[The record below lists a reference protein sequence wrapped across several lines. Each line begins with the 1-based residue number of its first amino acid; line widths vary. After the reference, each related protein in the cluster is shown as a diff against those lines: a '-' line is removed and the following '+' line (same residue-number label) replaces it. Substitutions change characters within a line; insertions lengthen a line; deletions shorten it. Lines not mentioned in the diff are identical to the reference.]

1 MALNSRS
8 ARHLNSEAEVA
19 GAWQRCCLVVVGSS
33 TDNTSAAAAVANVF
47 LTEHLLA
54 AT

>member
-1 MALNSRS
+1 V
-8 ARHLNSEAEVA
+8 EVA
-19 GAWQRCCLVVVGSS
+19 GAWQRCCLVVAGSS
-33 TDNTSAAAAVANVF
+33 TDNTSVAAAAVANVF